1 LASRLA
7 VLVLVALVACS
18 TEEQKEP
25 EPPAPVEKLSGDEVI
40 ALEQTPGSTPAL
52 TDAIEAAPA
61 PIEGIEGTPGPSPA
75 YGPAGAPVRVFVLA
89 DFQCPVCRRDVE
101 PLKYLARRH
110 PNDVRIVFKQNALYS
125 HDRAAAAAAASIAAF
140 RQGKFWEYHDR
151 LYQTGALDDASLEGY
166 AQALGLDLV
175 KFKKDLADPAVAAQV
190 KYEAALAIKI
200 DLAST
205 PGFIINGVKQMGWA
219 SYAGIES
226 IVESELA
233 RAKKVAESGVP
244 PSRVAYEATRQ
255 SGPNGELLTKAFFA
269 GSSPSK

>member
-1 LASRLA
+1 LTSRLA
-7 VLVLVALVACS
+7 VLLLVAFVACS
-18 TEEQKEP
+18 HEEQKDP
-25 EPPAPVEKLSGDEVI
+25 APPAPVEKLSGDEVI

-75 YGPAGAPVRVFVLA
+75 YGPAAAPVRLFVFS

-101 PLKYLARRH
+101 PLKYLVRRH

-151 LYQTGALDDASLEGY
+151 LYQTGALDDASLEAH
-166 AQALGLDLV
+166 AQALGLDLE
-175 KFKKDLADPAVAAQV
+175 KFRKDLADPTIAAQV
-190 KYEAALAIKI
+190 KYEAALAIKL

-226 IVESELA
+226 VLESELA
-233 RAKKVAESGVP
+233 RAQKVAESGVP

-255 SGPNGELLTKAFFA
+255 SGPDGELLTKALFA
-269 GSSPSK
+269 GGSPSK